1 MQRDFKVIL
10 ERDEDGIY
18 VARVP
23 ELPGC
28 VSDGKTK
35 KEALKNI
42 REAIEG
48 YIETLHAEG
57 SAFTQ
62 SHQRRDGNCRYQSL
76 SAKPARTVFY
86 GRSQGLCED

>member
-1 MQRDFKVIL
+1 MQRNFKVIL
-10 ERDEDGIY
+10 EQDEDGVF

-35 KEALKNI
+35 AEALKNI

-48 YIETLHAEG
+48 YVETLHDEG
-57 SAFTQ
+57 W
-62 SHQRRDGNCRYQSL
+62 SL
-76 SAKPARTVFY
+76 PKVVGEETVTV
-86 GRSQGLCED
+86 DIKA